1 PDKQKALE
9 SIGYWRGAMIKAFF
23 DANYPDPRKI
33 EESAQ
38 VVGMDTMEKMT
49 LVVSSAEE
57 AIKKL
62 DTYVR
67 LGFTDIVLIN
77 SSPDRESFVR
87 LLSKEVAPASRGSKA
102 ASAI

>member
-1 PDKQKALE
+1 
-9 SIGYWRGAMIKAFF
+9 MVKAFF
-23 DANYPDPRKI
+23 EANFPDPRKI

-62 DTYVR
+62 DKYVR
-67 LGFTDIVLIN
+67 LGFTDIVLTN
-77 SSPDRESFVR
+77 SSPDRESFAKLV
-87 LLSKEVAPASRGSKA
+87 SEEIAHAFHTTAKA
-102 ASAI
+102 ASAT